1 MLRIEHLSVAVR
13 GKQILRD
20 INLHIAPGEVHVLF
34 GPNGT
39 GKSTLIGTIM
49 GFERYKVLEG
59 KIYFKGQDITDA
71 PCYDR
76 AKLGMGVM
84 IQRPPTIRGLS
95 LRKMVEICG
104 ATPKEA
110 ESMAQ
115 WMGMSDF
122 LDRSVNEGFSGG
134 ELKRSELLQLMAQK
148 PDLLMLDE
156 PESGVDIENIA
167 LVGRAANYILQHT
180 ECEKADCHKSCCG
193 HDAACEV
200 NNPLKESQHSGLII
214 THLGHILKYVP
225 ATNAHIL
232 YNETLTCQSGD
243 PIDVLHC
250 IARSGYEKC
259 VMGGCKR
266 GKCNG

>member
-1 MLRIEHLSVAVR
+1 MLNIEHLTVAVN
-13 GKQILRD
+13 GKTILRD

-39 GKSTLIGTIM
+39 GKSTLISTIM
-49 GFERYKVLEG
+49 GFDRYKVLEG

-71 PCYDR
+71 PCYER
-76 AKLGMGVM
+76 AQLGIGVM

-95 LRKMVEICG
+95 LQKMVEICG
-104 ATPKEA
+104 ASPREVA
-110 ESMAQ
+110 SMAK

-122 LDRSVNEGFSGG
+122 LNRSVNDGFSGG

-148 PDLLMLDE
+148 PDLLLLDE

-180 ECEKADCHKSCCG
+180 DCDKSHCEQPCCG
-193 HDAACEV
+193 QNTLCDE
-200 NNPLKESQHSGLII
+200 NNPLKESRHCGLII

-225 ATNAHIL
+225 AHTAHIL
-232 YNETLTCQSGD
+232 YNGTLTCQSGD
-243 PIDVLHC
+243 PLDVLHC
-250 IARSGYEKC
+250 ISETGYEKC
-259 VMGGCKR
+259 VR
-266 GKCNG
+266 GICGRRKA

>member
-13 GKQILRD
+13 GKEILRD

-59 KIYFKGQDITDA
+59 KIYFKNQDITA
-71 PCYDR
+71 ATCGER
-76 AKLGMGVM
+76 AQMGIGVM

-104 ATPKEA
+104 ATPKET
-110 ESMAQ
+110 ESMAK

-148 PDLLMLDE
+148 PELLLLDE

-167 LVGRAANYILQHT
+167 LVGRAANYILQHPACDKENCPT
-180 ECEKADCHKSCCG
+180 PCAGKDISC
-193 HDAACEV
+193 DN

-225 ATNAHIL
+225 ATHAHIL
-232 YNETLTCQSGD
+232 YNETLTCQQGD
-243 PIDVLHC
+243 PMHVLQC
-250 IARSGYEKC
+250 IARSGYEQC
-259 VMGGCKR
+259 VNGVCQG